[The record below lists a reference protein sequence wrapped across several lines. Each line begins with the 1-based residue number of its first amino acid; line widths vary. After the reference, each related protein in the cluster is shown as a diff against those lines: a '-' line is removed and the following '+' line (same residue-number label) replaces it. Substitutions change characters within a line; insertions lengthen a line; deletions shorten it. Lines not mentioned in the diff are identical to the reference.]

1 MKILKYSAISLLVI
15 GALFAAAYFIKTN
28 DKSVIVYDT
37 QKTLITS
44 IEKKT
49 VVTGKVIPEDEVE
62 IKPQIQGIIDAI
74 FVEEGDLVKTG
85 DLLAKIKVVPNEQNL
100 NSAEG
105 RLANSRIVLKN
116 ADIEYNRN
124 KDLYEKGIISKQ
136 DFDNVQLRY
145 NQSKLDVSNAISD
158 LQIIR
163 SGSKGGAASANT
175 NIRATV
181 PGTVLE
187 IPVEE
192 GFQVIASNS
201 FNAGTTIA
209 TIADLNKMIFEG
221 KVDEAEVG
229 KLKVGM
235 PLEVSL
241 GAIEDQ
247 ALQAKLKFIAPK
259 GNEEQGAVQFKIEA
273 DLYLN
278 DSIFVRAGYSANASL
293 VLERKDSVMAIS
305 ESLLQFD
312 RKTEEPYVEIEI
324 EDQKFERRDVKIGIS
339 DGVNVEIISGV
350 SKDDKI
356 KVWNKTEPIKKG
368 EDDDSSV
375 EMFIVTFLSSSISTK
390 ALSPSLILPERTSS
404 AKLSS
409 SKRMTALLKGRA
421 P

>member
-1 MKILKYSAISLLVI
+1 MKILKYIGITLLIS

-28 DKSVIVYDT
+28 DKSAIVYET
-37 QKTLITS
+37 KTIINTS

-49 VVTGKVIPEDEVE
+49 VITGKVIPEDEVE
-62 IKPQIQGIIDAI
+62 IKPQIQGIIDAL
-74 FVEEGDLVKTG
+74 FVEEGDKVKTG

-100 NSAEG
+100 NAAEG
-105 RLANSRIVLKN
+105 RVANSKIVLKN
-116 ADIEYNRN
+116 AQIEFKRN
-124 KDLYEKGIISKQ
+124 KDLFDKGIISRQ
-136 DFDNVQLRY
+136 DFDNIQLRY
-145 NQSKLDVSNAISD
+145 NQSKLDVSNAVSD

-163 SGSKGGAASANT
+163 LGSKGGAASANT

-229 KLKVGM
+229 KLIVGM
-235 PLEVSL
+235 PLEVNL

-247 ALQAKLKFIAPK
+247 SLEAKLKFIAPK

-273 DLYLN
+273 DLFLN

-293 VLERKDSVMAIS
+293 ILERKDNVMAVE

-312 RKTEEPYVEIEI
+312 RESEKPYVEIQVA
-324 EDQKFERRDVKIGIS
+324 DQKFERRDIEIGLS
-339 DGVNVEIISGV
+339 DGVNVEVISGLTE
-350 SKDDKI
+350 DDQI
-356 KVWNKTEPIKKG
+356 KVWNKTEPIKNG
-368 EDDDSSV
+368 LSV
-375 EMFIVTFLSSSISTK
+375 EEEL
-390 ALSPSLILPERTSS
+390 AD
-404 AKLSS
+404 
-409 SKRMTALLKGRA
+409 
-421 P
+421 

>member
-1 MKILKYSAISLLVI
+1 MKILKYIGIALLVF
-15 GALFAAAYFIKTN
+15 GALFAAAFFIKTN
-28 DKSVIVYDT
+28 NKSAIIYDT
-37 QKTLITS
+37 QTVITTS
-44 IEKKT
+44 IERKT

-62 IKPQIQGIIDAI
+62 IKPQIQGIIEAL
-74 FVEEGDLVKTG
+74 FVEEGDLVNTG

-116 ADIEYNRN
+116 AEIELNRN

-136 DFDNVQLRY
+136 NFDNVQLRF
-145 NQSKLDVSNAISD
+145 NQSKQDVSNAVSD

-229 KLKVGM
+229 KLRVGM
-235 PLEVSL
+235 PLEVNL

-247 ALQAKLKFIAPK
+247 ALEAQLKFIAPK
-259 GNEEQGAVQFKIEA
+259 GNEEQGAVQFIIEA
-273 DLYLN
+273 DLFLN

-293 VLERKDSVMAIS
+293 VLERKDSIMAIP
-305 ESLLQFD
+305 EALLQFD
-312 RKTEEPYVEIEI
+312 RETEEPYVEVQT
-324 EDQKFERRDVKIGIS
+324 EDQKFERRDVEIGIS
-339 DGVNVEIISGV
+339 DGVNVEIISGLT
-350 SKDDKI
+350 KEDQI

-368 EDDDSSV
+368 DE
-375 EMFIVTFLSSSISTK
+375 E
-390 ALSPSLILPERTSS
+390 ES
-404 AKLSS
+404 A
-409 SKRMTALLKGRA
+409 TENQ
-421 P
+421 

>member
-116 ADIEYNRN
+116 AQIEFNRN

-293 VLERKDSVMAIS
+293 VLERKDSIMAIS

-375 EMFIVTFLSSSISTK
+375 EM
-390 ALSPSLILPERTSS
+390 AEN
-404 AKLSS
+404 
-409 SKRMTALLKGRA
+409 
-421 P
+421 

>member
-1 MKILKYSAISLLVI
+1 MKILKYIGITLLIS

-28 DKSVIVYDT
+28 DKSAIVYET
-37 QKTLITS
+37 KTIITTS

-49 VVTGKVIPEDEVE
+49 VITGKVIPEDEVE
-62 IKPQIQGIIDAI
+62 IKPQIQGIIDAL
-74 FVEEGDLVKTG
+74 FVEEGDKVKTG

-116 ADIEYNRN
+116 TQIEFKRN
-124 KDLYEKGIISKQ
+124 KDLFDKGIISKQ
-136 DFDNVQLRY
+136 DFDNIQLRY
-145 NQSKLDVSNAISD
+145 NQSKLEVSNAISD

-163 SGSKGGAASANT
+163 LGSKGGAASANT

-229 KLKVGM
+229 KLIVGM
-235 PLEVSL
+235 PLEVNL

-247 ALQAKLKFIAPK
+247 SLEAKLKFIAPK

-273 DLYLN
+273 DLFLN

-293 VLERKDSVMAIS
+293 ILERKDNVMAVE

-312 RKTEEPYVEIEI
+312 RKTEKPYVEIQVA
-324 EDQKFERRDVKIGIS
+324 DQKFERRDIEIGLS
-339 DGVNVEIISGV
+339 DGVNVEVLFGLTE
-350 SKDDKI
+350 DDKI

-368 EDDDSSV
+368 DEEDEDKGGILDD
-375 EMFIVTFLSSSISTK
+375 
-390 ALSPSLILPERTSS
+390 
-404 AKLSS
+404 
-409 SKRMTALLKGRA
+409 
-421 P
+421 

>member
-1 MKILKYSAISLLVI
+1 MKILKYIGVTLLI
-15 GALFAAAYFIKTN
+15 FGALFAAAYFIKTN
-28 DKSVIVYDT
+28 SKSAIIYET
-37 QKTLITS
+37 QTTLTTS

-62 IKPQIQGIIDAI
+62 IKPQIQGIIEAL
-74 FVEEGDLVKTG
+74 FVKEGDQVDTG

-100 NSAEG
+100 NSAQG
-105 RLANSRIVLKN
+105 RLANSKIVLKN
-116 ADIEYNRN
+116 AEIEFNRN
-124 KDLYEKGIISKQ
+124 KDLYDKGIISKQ
-136 DFDNVQLRY
+136 EYDNLQLRY
-145 NQSKLDVSNAISD
+145 NQAKLDVSNATSD

-163 SGSKGGAASANT
+163 SGSRGGAASANT

-209 TIADLNKMIFEG
+209 NIADLNKMIFEG

-235 PLEVSL
+235 PLEVNL
-241 GAIEDQ
+241 GAIEDRSLE
-247 ALQAKLKFIAPK
+247 AELKFIAPK
-259 GNEEQGAVQFKIEA
+259 GNEEQGAVQFIIEA
-273 DLYLN
+273 DLFLN

-293 VLERKDSVMAIS
+293 VLERKDSVMAIP

-312 RKTEEPYVEIEI
+312 RKTEKPYVEVSIGEQ
-324 EDQKFERRDVKIGIS
+324 EFERRDIEIGIS
-339 DGVNVEIISGV
+339 DGVNVEILSGLTEE
-350 SKDDKI
+350 DQI

-368 EDDDSSV
+368 EEEESSNDYD
-375 EMFIVTFLSSSISTK
+375 
-390 ALSPSLILPERTSS
+390 
-404 AKLSS
+404 
-409 SKRMTALLKGRA
+409 
-421 P
+421 

>member
-62 IKPQIQGIIDAI
+62 IKPQIQGIIDVI

-116 ADIEYNRN
+116 AQIEFNRN

-293 VLERKDSVMAIS
+293 VLERKDSIMAIS

-350 SKDDKI
+350 SENAKI

-368 EDDDSSV
+368 DEDDSSV
-375 EMFIVTFLSSSISTK
+375 EM
-390 ALSPSLILPERTSS
+390 AEN
-404 AKLSS
+404 
-409 SKRMTALLKGRA
+409 
-421 P
+421 

>member
-1 MKILKYSAISLLVI
+1 MKILKYIGIALLVF
-15 GALFAAAYFIKTN
+15 GALFAAAFFIKTN
-28 DKSVIVYDT
+28 NKSAIVYDT
-37 QKTLITS
+37 QTVITTS
-44 IEKKT
+44 IERKT

-62 IKPQIQGIIDAI
+62 IKPQIQGIIEAL
-74 FVEEGDLVKTG
+74 FVEEGDLVNTG

-116 ADIEYNRN
+116 AEIELNRN

-136 DFDNVQLRY
+136 NFDNVQLRF
-145 NQSKLDVSNAISD
+145 NQSKQDVSNAVSD

-229 KLKVGM
+229 KLRVGM
-235 PLEVSL
+235 PLEVNL

-247 ALQAKLKFIAPK
+247 ALEAQLKFIAPK
-259 GNEEQGAVQFKIEA
+259 GNEEQGAVQFIIEA
-273 DLYLN
+273 DLFLN

-293 VLERKDSVMAIS
+293 VLERKDSIMAIP
-305 ESLLQFD
+305 EALLQFD
-312 RKTEEPYVEIEI
+312 RETEEPYVEVQT
-324 EDQKFERRDVKIGIS
+324 EDQKFERKDVEIGIS
-339 DGVNVEIISGV
+339 DGVNVEIISGLT
-350 SKDDKI
+350 KEDQI

-368 EDDDSSV
+368 EEEES
-375 EMFIVTFLSSSISTK
+375 
-390 ALSPSLILPERTSS
+390 APENQ
-404 AKLSS
+404 
-409 SKRMTALLKGRA
+409 
-421 P
+421 

>member
-1 MKILKYSAISLLVI
+1 MKILKYIGIALLVF
-15 GALFAAAYFIKTN
+15 GALFAAAFFIKTN
-28 DKSVIVYDT
+28 NKSAIVYDT
-37 QKTLITS
+37 QTVIITS
-44 IEKKT
+44 IERKT

-62 IKPQIQGIIDAI
+62 IKPQIQGIIEAL
-74 FVEEGDLVKTG
+74 FVEEGDLVNTG

-116 ADIEYNRN
+116 AEIELNRN

-136 DFDNVQLRY
+136 NFDNVQLRF
-145 NQSKLDVSNAISD
+145 NQSKQDVSNAVSD

-229 KLKVGM
+229 KLRVGM
-235 PLEVSL
+235 PLEVNL

-247 ALQAKLKFIAPK
+247 ALEAQLKFIAPK
-259 GNEEQGAVQFKIEA
+259 GNEEQGAVQFIIEA
-273 DLYLN
+273 DLFLN

-293 VLERKDSVMAIS
+293 VLERKDSIMAIP
-305 ESLLQFD
+305 EALLQFD
-312 RKTEEPYVEIEI
+312 RETEEPYVEVQT
-324 EDQKFERRDVKIGIS
+324 EDQKFERRDVEIGIS
-339 DGVNVEIISGV
+339 DGVNVEIISGLT
-350 SKDDKI
+350 KEDQI

-368 EDDDSSV
+368 E
-375 EMFIVTFLSSSISTK
+375 E
-390 ALSPSLILPERTSS
+390 EES
-404 AKLSS
+404 A
-409 SKRMTALLKGRA
+409 TENQ
-421 P
+421 

>member
-1 MKILKYSAISLLVI
+1 MKILKYIGIALLVF
-15 GALFAAAYFIKTN
+15 GALFAAAFFIKTN
-28 DKSVIVYDT
+28 NKSAIVYDT
-37 QKTLITS
+37 QTVITTS
-44 IEKKT
+44 IERKT

-62 IKPQIQGIIDAI
+62 IKPQIQGIIEAL
-74 FVEEGDLVKTG
+74 FVEEGDLVNTG

-116 ADIEYNRN
+116 AEIELNRN

-136 DFDNVQLRY
+136 NFDNVQLRF
-145 NQSKLDVSNAISD
+145 NQSKQDVSNAVSD

-229 KLKVGM
+229 KLRVGM
-235 PLEVSL
+235 PLEVNL

-247 ALQAKLKFIAPK
+247 ALEAQLKFIAPK
-259 GNEEQGAVQFKIEA
+259 GNEEQGAVQFIIEA
-273 DLYLN
+273 DLFLN

-293 VLERKDSVMAIS
+293 VLERKDSLMAIP
-305 ESLLQFD
+305 EALLQFD
-312 RKTEEPYVEIEI
+312 RETEEPYVEVQT
-324 EDQKFERRDVKIGIS
+324 EDQKFERRDVEIGIS
-339 DGVNVEIISGV
+339 DGVNVEIISGLT
-350 SKDDKI
+350 KEDQI

-368 EDDDSSV
+368 E
-375 EMFIVTFLSSSISTK
+375 E
-390 ALSPSLILPERTSS
+390 EES
-404 AKLSS
+404 A
-409 SKRMTALLKGRA
+409 TENQ
-421 P
+421 

>member
-1 MKILKYSAISLLVI
+1 MKILKYIGITLLIS

-28 DKSVIVYDT
+28 DKSAIIYET
-37 QKTLITS
+37 KTIINTS

-49 VVTGKVIPEDEVE
+49 VITGKVIPEDEVE
-62 IKPQIQGIIDAI
+62 IKPQIQGIIDAL
-74 FVEEGDLVKTG
+74 FVEEGDKVKTG

-100 NSAEG
+100 NAAEG
-105 RLANSRIVLKN
+105 RVANSKIVLKN
-116 ADIEYNRN
+116 AQIEFKRN
-124 KDLYEKGIISKQ
+124 KNLFDKGIISKQ

-145 NQSKLDVSNAISD
+145 NQSKLDVSNAVSD

-163 SGSKGGAASANT
+163 LGSKGGAASANT

-229 KLKVGM
+229 KLIVGM
-235 PLEVSL
+235 PLEVNL

-247 ALQAKLKFIAPK
+247 SLEAKLKFIAPK

-273 DLYLN
+273 DLFLN

-293 VLERKDSVMAIS
+293 IIERKDNVMAIE

-312 RKTEEPYVEIEI
+312 RETEKPYVEIQI
-324 EDQKFERRDVKIGIS
+324 GDQKFERRDIEIGLS
-339 DGVNVEIISGV
+339 DGVNVEVISGLTEE
-350 SKDDKI
+350 DQI
-356 KVWNKTEPIKKG
+356 KVWNKTEPIKNG
-368 EDDDSSV
+368 ISV
-375 EMFIVTFLSSSISTK
+375 EKEL
-390 ALSPSLILPERTSS
+390 AD
-404 AKLSS
+404 
-409 SKRMTALLKGRA
+409 
-421 P
+421 

>member
-44 IEKKT
+44 IERKT

-62 IKPQIQGIIDAI
+62 IKPQIQGIIDVI

-293 VLERKDSVMAIS
+293 VLERKDSIMAIS

-375 EMFIVTFLSSSISTK
+375 EM
-390 ALSPSLILPERTSS
+390 AEN
-404 AKLSS
+404 
-409 SKRMTALLKGRA
+409 
-421 P
+421 